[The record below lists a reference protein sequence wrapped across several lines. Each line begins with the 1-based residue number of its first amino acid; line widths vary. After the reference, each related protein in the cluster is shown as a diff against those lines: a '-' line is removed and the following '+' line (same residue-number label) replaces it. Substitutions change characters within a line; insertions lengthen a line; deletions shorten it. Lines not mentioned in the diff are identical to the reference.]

1 MKCFPTFI
9 SYSAL
14 YFKLILH
21 FTHLFQMRMRLV
33 LSCLERGARPSLTGL
48 KHPVFWTKIS
58 YYSTTTRTGE
68 EAVHGSPPPT
78 PELLVA
84 GKSYARDDFTN
95 VTPRMLS
102 HLGRNLH
109 LRPQHPLGSVLVH
122 TLKIIFE
129 EGKGTVKC

>member
-1 MKCFPTFI
+1 
-9 SYSAL
+9 
-14 YFKLILH
+14 
-21 FTHLFQMRMRLV
+21 MRNRNT
-33 LSCLERGARPSLTGL
+33 ATRP
-48 KHPVFWTKIS
+48 
-58 YYSTTTRTGE
+58 GE
-68 EAVHGSPPPT
+68 EAAHGSPPPT

>member
-1 MKCFPTFI
+1 
-9 SYSAL
+9 
-14 YFKLILH
+14 
-21 FTHLFQMRMRLV
+21 MRNRNTA
-33 LSCLERGARPSLTGL
+33 SRP
-48 KHPVFWTKIS
+48 
-58 YYSTTTRTGE
+58 GE
-68 EAVHGSPPPT
+68 AAHGSPPPSL
-78 PELLVA
+78 ELLVA

-129 EGKGTVKC
+129 EGKGTKMLTRKKNSQSINHAFQFFSVLFCSDNRSELANSLKHTRTSRACALTTESSFTFLS